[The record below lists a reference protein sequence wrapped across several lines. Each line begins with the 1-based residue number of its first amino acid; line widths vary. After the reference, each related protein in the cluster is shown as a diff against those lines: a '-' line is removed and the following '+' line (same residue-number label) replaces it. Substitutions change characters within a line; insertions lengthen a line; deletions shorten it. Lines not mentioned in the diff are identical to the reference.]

1 VEMEL
6 IFLKECFMMI
16 KKVKNTF
23 NYNYYGQV
31 ILNNNKYKILMLL
44 KKKEIIYVGIMKYKI
59 IKVVIYQLNLLC
71 NIKLHNLEM
80 HIKNSK

>member
-1 VEMEL
+1 
-6 IFLKECFMMI
+6 MMI